1 MRLLPLAA
9 VPLLFVVSGP
19 PISAADDLIEQLA
32 TCKISWLDWKSDP
45 VQKKKLAEAF
55 DASFTRKGNTQSF
68 VPKKTVLVAGL
79 PVVQAFPESAGM
91 GVGFS
96 LILDATFDVARQH
109 VEKAV
114 GKAFKDCEVGD
125 GMRSCGLEVGPK
137 RTVLLMTG
145 ENGKAKQ
152 TLVGCY
158 YYYEK

>member
-9 VPLLFVVSGP
+9 IPLLFLVGGPSLKVS
-19 PISAADDLIEQLA
+19 
-32 TCKISWLDWKSDP
+32 
-45 VQKKKLAEAF
+45 
-55 DASFTRKGNTQSF
+55 
-68 VPKKTVLVAGL
+68 VAGL

-96 LILDATFDVARQH
+96 LIVDATFDVARQH
-109 VEKAV
+109 IEKVV
-114 GKAFKDCEVGD
+114 GKPFKDCEVGD

-145 ENGKAKQ
+145 ESGKAKQ